1 MLGRWKSVVG
11 TRPAVLNFC
20 YAIAVLA
27 AGFSLTSCAVTGK
40 NSTPATNPAI
50 SVTPSSVSFGNV
62 KIDSVASKTVK
73 LTNTG
78 TASLKISQATLTGS
92 NFTVSGLATPST
104 VAVGAS
110 VSFTIAYKP
119 TATGSASGS
128 VSIANDA
135 SETPVRITMVGTGI
149 SPTSSSTPAPEIGV
163 TPSSVNFGNV
173 AVNTDASQ
181 TMKLSNTGTA
191 PLSISQVKTAGSGF
205 SISGLVAPAT
215 VAAGSNVTFTVAFKP
230 TAAGADSGS
239 VSITSN
245 AGGSPLT
252 IDLAGAGA
260 TSTVKLAAS
269 VASVGFGN
277 VTVGKTV
284 TQQVQLANTGNV
296 QVDISSASAAGAG
309 FSASGGTNVNLA
321 PGQSVNVTVSFDPKS
336 TGSLSGTLT
345 VSSNAAALKIPLTG
359 TGTQQPSTSQHS
371 VSLTWSPSTS
381 SDVVGYFV
389 YRRTGSTGGFSK
401 LQGTVDSSTSFT
413 DSNVADGQTYF
424 YVVTAVAAGDLESA
438 FSSQVEVTI
447 PST

>member
-1 MLGRWKSVVG
+1 VLGRWKLVVRV
-11 TRPAVLNFC
+11 RPAVLNFC
-20 YAIAVLA
+20 FATAVLA

-92 NFTVSGLATPST
+92 NFTASGLTAPST

-119 TATGSASGS
+119 TAVGSNSGS

-135 SETPVRITMVGTGI
+135 SDSPVTITLVGTGI
-149 SPTSSSTPAPEIGV
+149 SPTSGSAPAPEISV
-163 TPSSVNFGNV
+163 TPSSVNFGSV
-173 AVNTDASQ
+173 AVNADASQ
-181 TMKLSNTGTA
+181 TIKLSNTGTA
-191 PLSISQVKTAGSGF
+191 PLAISQVKAAGSGF
-205 SISGLVAPAT
+205 SISGLAVPAT
-215 VAAGSNVTFTVAFKP
+215 VAAGSSVTFTVAFKP

-245 AGGSPLT
+245 AGGSPMT
-252 IDLAGAGA
+252 IDITGAGA
-260 TSTVKLAAS
+260 TSTVKLSAS

-284 TQQVQLANTGNV
+284 TQQVQLTNTGNV
-296 QVDISSASAAGAG
+296 QVDISSASATGTG
-309 FSASGGTNVNLA
+309 FSASGATNVNLA
-321 PGQSVNVTVSFDPKS
+321 PNQSVSVTVSCDPSS
-336 TGSLSGTLT
+336 TGALSGTLT
-345 VSSNAAALKIPLTG
+345 VSSNAAALKIPLSG
-359 TGTQQPSTSQHS
+359 TGTQQAAVQHS
-371 VSLTWSPSTS
+371 VTLSWNPSTS
-381 SDVVGYFV
+381 SDVIGYFV
-389 YRRTGSTGGFSK
+389 YRRTGSTGGFAK

-424 YVVTAVAAGDLESA
+424 YVVTAAASDDVEST
-438 FSSQVEVTI
+438 FSSPVEVTI